1 MKRLLLFMMLL
12 TSYILSAAATTEAVS
27 MVDYEQ
33 RWLDSEGTI
42 ALKNNTQDPIY
53 NVVFRITYL
62 DMQDNPLDYND
73 FDVEVSIDPGMT
85 RRVNI
90 DAYEYGRMY
99 SYYLSGEAAPDG
111 RRFKIRYE
119 LIDYNDGELATD
131 SISRKHKISD
141 NGNDKCND
149 HKITEWNQLTD
160 EEKKILGSA
169 LGIGALCMLGLG
181 IYIGLYVLVAVMA
194 QHRRRNVALW
204 VLVAL
209 LATPII
215 TIIILFAVGNAPFDQ
230 RNNQLF

>member
-1 MKRLLLFMMLL
+1 MKRLLIFMMLF
-12 TSYILSAAATTEAVS
+12 TSYVLSAAANTEAVS

-33 RWLDSEGTI
+33 TWLDSEGTI

-62 DMQDNPLDYND
+62 DMQDNPLDYED

-85 RRVNI
+85 RKVNI
-90 DAYEYGRMY
+90 DAYEHGRMY
-99 SYYLSGEAAPDG
+99 SYYLSGEAVPDG
-111 RRFKIRYE
+111 KRFKIRYE

-131 SISRKHKISD
+131 SISGNHKISD
-141 NGNDKCND
+141 NGNDKWND
-149 HKITEWNQLTD
+149 YKITEWNKLTD
-160 EEKKILGSA
+160 EEKKFLGSA

-215 TIIILFAVGNAPFDQ
+215 TIIILLAVGNAPFDQ